1 MQLCCHGALEAEG
14 GVVNL
19 TQKLSHDSRDIL
31 MKIGQS
37 NDILH
42 FDCDSLCII
51 VCSEKIM
58 EVLTNQQTCL
68 VIGNKLLV
76 FLDNRYM

>member
-1 MQLCCHGALEAEG
+1 MHKHWTIGSDIATVLSWALEAEG
-14 GVVNL
+14 GVVNF

-42 FDCDSLCII
+42 SHCDSLCII
-51 VCSEKIM
+51 V
-58 EVLTNQQTCL
+58 
-68 VIGNKLLV
+68 
-76 FLDNRYM
+76 